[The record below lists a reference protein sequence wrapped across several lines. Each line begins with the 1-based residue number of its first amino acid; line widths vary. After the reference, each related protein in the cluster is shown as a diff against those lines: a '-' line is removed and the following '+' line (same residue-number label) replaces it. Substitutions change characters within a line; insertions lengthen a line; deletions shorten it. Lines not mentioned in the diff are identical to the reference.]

1 MNQQQKANLYQL
13 KIKSQLA
20 DLVLQIATSNGFLQ
34 YYFKILPKCKTQ
46 KDAFEL
52 VNLIYYL
59 LFNEYKYTGYN
70 SFRQVKNKYLKNG
83 SSK

>member
-1 MNQQQKANLYQL
+1 MNQQQKADLYQL

-46 KDAFEL
+46 KDAFDL
-52 VNLIYYL
+52 VNLMYFLI
-59 LFNEYKYTGYN
+59 FNEYKYAGYN

-83 SSK
+83 STK